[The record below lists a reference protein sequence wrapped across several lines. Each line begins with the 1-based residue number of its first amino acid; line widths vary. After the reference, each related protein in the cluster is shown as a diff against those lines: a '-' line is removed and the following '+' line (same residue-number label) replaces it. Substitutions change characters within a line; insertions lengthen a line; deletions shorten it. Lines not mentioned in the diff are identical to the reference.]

1 MSQNKLIPDLN
12 CDLGEGMGNDAL
24 LMPFLGS
31 CSIACGGHVGNGE
44 NMLQSLLLAKELGV
58 KVGAHPSFPDKINF
72 GRVLI
77 QIEEEELYQ
86 SLLDQIKEFKFIC
99 DGLKMKMY
107 HIKAHGALYNHA
119 AKDPKTAALI
129 VRLIKDNFPDS
140 YLYCPPKSEI
150 FARAVKENLNIKVE
164 LFADRTYQE
173 DFSLLPRSLP
183 NALLTNPKEVLNQ
196 VKNIVNLGKVRSN
209 TGKFIPAQ
217 GDTLCI
223 HGDNPNA
230 LEILKSIT
238 EEFDS

>member
-1 MSQNKLIPDLN
+1 MSLKRPILDLN

-31 CSIACGGHVGNGE
+31 CNIACGGHAGNSLS
-44 NMLQSLLLAKELGV
+44 MRQSILLAKKFGV

-77 QIEEEELYQ
+77 QIEEKELYQ
-86 SLLDQIKEFKFIC
+86 SILDQIQEFKIIC
-99 DGLKMKMY
+99 EGLKIKMH

-119 AKDPKTAALI
+119 ARDPKTAALI
-129 VRLIKDNFPDS
+129 VRLIKTNFPDS

-150 FARAVKENLNIKVE
+150 FERAVDENLPVKVE
-164 LFADRTYQE
+164 LFADRTYQ
-173 DFSLLPRSLP
+173 DDLSLLPRSLP
-183 NALLTNPKEVLNQ
+183 KALLTTPSEVLDQ
-196 VKNIVNLGKVRSN
+196 VKNIVNEGGIRSN
-209 TGKFIPAQ
+209 TGKFIPVK

-230 LEILKSIT
+230 LEILKSIS
-238 EEFDS
+238 EEFDI